1 MIIWFNLLLLSSGH
15 WTLIETLDTLEECQS
30 VRAEYEQTAPGDYY
44 CLPVKMEST

>member
-15 WTLIETLDTLEECQS
+15 WALIETLDTLEECQS
-30 VRAEYEQTAPGDYY
+30 ARAEYEQTAPGNYY